1 MVQFKNEQCYLF
13 NIIQIQY
20 FIDSTGSFLYKNKLN
35 RFDRLENGLINYW
48 PIVADTNDIKG
59 NAHMYNGVNSSFAAD
74 RFNNSNAALSLNSGY
89 YSIPAGVYFNGP
101 FSISLWAYPR
111 SIKSWERIID
121 FSVGLNNNFNSVIF
135 TLSIRLVVRY
145 NGSNALNVNPANSIP
160 LNKWSHIVGVLDEAY
175 NGKVYVNSNLTQQ
188 STANVFP
195 PNVIRDSNFIGKSW
209 FNDDPLADAV
219 FDDLRFYNRSL
230 SVEEIKDLMLL

>member
-1 MVQFKNEQCYLF
+1 MHSFYHLF
-13 NIIQIQY
+13 
-20 FIDSTGSFLYKNKLN
+20 
-35 RFDRLENGLINYW
+35 
-48 PIVADTNDIKG
+48 
-59 NAHMYNGVNSSFAAD
+59 
-74 RFNNSNAALSLNSGY
+74 
-89 YSIPAGVYFNGP
+89 
-101 FSISLWAYPR
+101 
-111 SIKSWERIID
+111 
-121 FSVGLNNNFNSVIF
+121 
-135 TLSIRLVVRY
+135 
-145 NGSNALNVNPANSIP
+145 SIP